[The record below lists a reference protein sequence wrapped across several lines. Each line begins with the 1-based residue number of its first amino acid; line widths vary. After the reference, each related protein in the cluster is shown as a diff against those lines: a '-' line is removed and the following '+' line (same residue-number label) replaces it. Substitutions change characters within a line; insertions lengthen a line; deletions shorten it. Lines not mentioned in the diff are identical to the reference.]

1 MTLEWQG
8 VFRKA
13 ALRTQVPRGVKRI
26 QIKQQYLPTL
36 LRCLFSKCNQKAC
49 FSFFFF
55 FIQLFGHE
63 NVSVMDGGLAKWK
76 GDGFE
81 TTTALAKK
89 KVLIV
94 TLLKLLPIKLNG

>member
-8 VFRKA
+8 VFREA
-13 ALRTQVPRGVKRI
+13 ALSTQVPRGVIK
-26 QIKQQYLPTL
+26 IKQQYLPTQ

-49 FSFFFF
+49 FCFFFF

-94 TLLKLLPIKLNG
+94 TLLKLLPGNLNG

>member
-1 MTLEWQG
+1 M
-8 VFRKA
+8 F
-13 ALRTQVPRGVKRI
+13 
-26 QIKQQYLPTL
+26 
-36 LRCLFSKCNQKAC
+36 LFL
-49 FSFFFF
+49 FFF

-81 TTTALAKK
+81 TTTTLAKK